1 MLARGD
7 YYDDEEDFDGDG
19 GGHGEDESDAGDD
32 DHIIIGQKSR
42 FATSGANS
50 STCLPRDSPK
60 TAPVGGFGGKVII
73 SVRTVWDECE
83 II

>member
-42 FATSGANS
+42 FSTSKTSRVSIKS
-50 STCLPRDSPK
+50 SESNAIKMVVCP
-60 TAPVGGFGGKVII
+60 
-73 SVRTVWDECE
+73 
-83 II
+83 

>member
-7 YYDDEEDFDGDG
+7 CYGDEEDFEGDDGD
-19 GGHGEDESDAGDD
+19 HGNDESDAGDG
-32 DHIIIGQKSR
+32 DHDIIIGQKSR

-60 TAPVGGFGGKVII
+60 TAPVGGFGGKVI
-73 SVRTVWDECE
+73 
-83 II
+83 